1 MVESRPRH
9 KKLTK
14 GVEQELHKRCQA
26 EAKCKNRVMG
36 GEANMQRGNFIR
48 RTVRKREAAA
58 KLKGVKQAVAKAP
71 GLMIRGKVHKL
82 SSCILSSQ
90 ESEEERVAKE
100 KELKKKKMPG

>member
-1 MVESRPRH
+1 
-9 KKLTK
+9 
-14 GVEQELHKRCQA
+14 
-26 EAKCKNRVMG
+26 MG

-48 RTVRKREAAA
+48 RTARKREVAA

-90 ESEEERVAKE
+90 DSEGERVAKRR
-100 KELKKKKMPG
+100 K